1 MVMLDVGNML
11 CDLDVNVV
19 DVIILA
25 RLGSEVSDD
34 VSDDVD
40 EFLDGDD
47 GLWDLSMRGTLLL
60 LLLLLIGRS

>member
-11 CDLDVNVV
+11 CDLDVKVV
-19 DVIILA
+19 EVIILA
-25 RLGSEVSDD
+25 RLGSEVSED

-47 GLWDLSMRGTLLL
+47 GL
-60 LLLLLIGRS
+60 

>member
-19 DVIILA
+19 EVIILA
-25 RLGSEVSDD
+25 RLGSEVSED
-34 VSDDVD
+34 VSEDVD

-47 GLWDLSMRGTLLL
+47 GL
-60 LLLLLIGRS
+60 